1 MDNIPIEII
10 EYIIEYIDYLKYH
23 KQKFKDVLNDIKDI
37 SDIFSSDSNLPPNV
51 ISICWGNGID
61 SNSYNFNDDTKINGL
76 LNFSFLNA
84 LKNISKKILFL
95 SPLTINIG
103 LKLIYSK
110 IFFYFIIINI

>member
-61 SNSYNFNDDTKINGL
+61 SNSYNFNDDTNYSVYSDNESIDS
-76 LNFSFLNA
+76 FS
-84 LKNISKKILFL
+84 
-95 SPLTINIG
+95 
-103 LKLIYSK
+103 
-110 IFFYFIIINI
+110 